1 MHQQVNYTLD
11 LQCHSEGVF
20 WRGLVP
26 LLLFAG
32 SESNAAA
39 ADLALAAL
47 MAHYPSWIIIQ
58 SSSSIKCHHND
69 ECEAS
74 SFELTTNVRNNHIAV
89 LENDHCLTIQIIN
102 TSSSLQSLIA
112 SKNRTNDTSNTNTN
126 NHIIPPDVITLTI
139 HPPNPS
145 NINYYSRTPST
156 RPTNTYT
163 LQLLQYEKHQIQLT
177 SLSAYL
183 STLGGGYFLT
193 HQTSTAYKLA
203 YRQYI
208 VANRRGDMDMG
219 WRCRINMGYCC
230 FYTGGCLEYGKK
242 IVWNVLN
249 EVMCILR
256 RDDESDIEHGDVC
269 NNNKNNNNIIHDD
282 ENILQNSSTNGSPS
296 NNLAYSTPMHKIR
309 NNNNEKYNQT
319 INKHETTA
327 NYCNNNNNL
336 IIIKNMCLS
345 ALWFAE
351 KLQEANT
358 SKTKQHGNNFGRSD
372 GSSSSSTSGGISS
385 THDDYKRIRVVSD
398 RSKKVVW

>member
-1 MHQQVNYTLD
+1 MQQQVNYTLD

-26 LLLFAG
+26 LLLFTEES
-32 SESNAAA
+32 SESNAAAAA

-47 MAHYPSWIIIQ
+47 MAHYQSCITIR
-58 SSSSIKCHHND
+58 SSSSIKCHRD
-69 ECEAS
+69 EVEAS
-74 SFELTTNVRNNHIAV
+74 SFELTSHILRNNHIAV
-89 LENDHCLTIQIIN
+89 LEDDHCLTIQIIN
-102 TSSSLQSLIA
+102 TSSLQSLIA
-112 SKNRTNDTSNTNTN
+112 SNYRTNDTNAN
-126 NHIIPPDVITLTI
+126 NKHIIPPVIILTI
-139 HPPNPS
+139 HPPDPS
-145 NINYYSRTPST
+145 NNYYSRTPST

-193 HQTSTAYKLA
+193 HQTSTAYNMA

-296 NNLAYSTPMHKIR
+296 NLAYSSPLHKIT
-309 NNNNEKYNQT
+309 NNNNEKKYNQT
-319 INKHETTA
+319 MNNHETTA

-358 SKTKQHGNNFGRSD
+358 SKTERHGNNFEGL
-372 GSSSSSTSGGISS
+372 GGSSSTSGGISS
-385 THDDYKRIRVVSD
+385 THDDYKRIRVVRD
-398 RSKKVVW
+398 RSKKVVR